1 MVVMVIRH
9 DEVMVVCHCAKV
21 EMWVFGGVLAVM
33 AASADDGGGGG
44 KKMSRVMMCAD
55 AFLGWR
61 GRERG
66 IGGAV
71 MVLLSCVSSCCALEG
86 HFCVWLRCW

>member
-1 MVVMVIRH
+1 MILVVMVIRH

-21 EMWVFGGVLAVM
+21 DVVFFDDLLAVM
-33 AASADDGGGGG
+33 AASADDGGGGR

-66 IGGAV
+66 IGGV
-71 MVLLSCVSSCCALEG
+71 VVVLLSCVSSCCALKG
-86 HFCVWLRCW
+86 HVCVWL